1 VGQAIL
7 VACLCS
13 MLQPGCITA
22 RLQPCG
28 HFTQPALKRLRP
40 YSDNAVSASGKYTL
54 IVSMGAV
61 LGLIGASI
69 VTWLISVNPVAIR
82 GAVLRRDPDPARQ
95 LPVAS
100 ASITISG
107 ATPLQA
113 VRSDPLGYFNV
124 RLKRRIRR
132 GQPITIHLR
141 HPDYEPLD
149 LQDSASNNLFIA
161 FLTPIAHPTR
171 ARIDGPEVKIANVV
185 AQYSVATTNAVNVGS
200 AFKTFVVE
208 NKGNVPCPG
217 RGPCSPDRKWKASI
231 GSAVIDAGPGNE
243 FQNARASCI
252 AGPCPFTRI
261 DDTSLSHNRQS
272 LTVSVLNWSDTA
284 TFLVEA
290 EVYKPVVADIL
301 RRSYP
306 VIFDEA
312 LTFTLPAAA
321 QGVSIQA
328 DIDGSMIVFP
338 LGPALYLSWADCQL
352 SLTNDQTKVYRC
364 ALKPGFHFSPGRS

>member
-1 VGQAIL
+1 
-7 VACLCS
+7 
-13 MLQPGCITA
+13 MT
-22 RLQPCG
+22 
-28 HFTQPALKRLRP
+28 
-40 YSDNAVSASGKYTL
+40 ASGKYTL
-54 IVSMGAV
+54 VVSMGAI

-69 VTWLISVNPVAIR
+69 VAWLISVNPNSIR
-82 GAVLRRDPDPARQ
+82 GAVLRLDSDPTRQ

-107 ATPLQA
+107 ASPIQA
-113 VRSDPLGYFNV
+113 VLSDASGYFNV

-149 LQDSASNNLFIA
+149 LHETASNNLFIA
-161 FLTPIAHPTR
+161 FLTPIARP
-171 ARIDGPEVKIANVV
+171 ARVRMNGPEVKIANVV

-200 AFKTFVVE
+200 ALKTFMVE
-208 NKGNVPCPG
+208 NKGNVPCSG
-217 RGPCSPDRKWKASI
+217 RGPCSPDRKWKAAI
-231 GSAVIDAGPGNE
+231 GSAVLDAGPGNE

-261 DDTSLSHNRQS
+261 DDTNLSHNGQS

-290 EVYKPVVADIL
+290 EVYKPVVTDIL

-306 VIFDEA
+306 IIFDEG

-321 QGVSIQA
+321 QGVSILA

-338 LGPALYLSWADCQL
+338 LGPALYLSWADCRL
-352 SLTNDQTKVYRC
+352 SLTNDQTRVYRC
-364 ALKPGFHFSPGRS
+364 ALKPGFRFSPGRS